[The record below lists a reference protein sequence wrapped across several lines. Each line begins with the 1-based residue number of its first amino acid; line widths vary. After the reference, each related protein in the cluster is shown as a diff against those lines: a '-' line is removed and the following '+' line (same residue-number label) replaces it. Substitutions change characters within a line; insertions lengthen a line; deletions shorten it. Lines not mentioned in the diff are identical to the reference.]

1 MTRGASWARVK
12 SKLRRSSAPELLSVI
27 QDLYRAS
34 PENRWFLHARF
45 LPSEASLEEYRR
57 RVVVAIFPAPL
68 SRNPVRIGEAQR
80 LIRQYRLS
88 TGDQVGVVDLMLS
101 MDEAGTEQAADV
113 GYGDDA
119 YFGSLERI
127 LRSVVEALPS
137 LPRPAIP
144 SIELRLRE
152 LARRSEAIGWE
163 YGDTVNAIT
172 EPIVS
177 PGAKPRARRRGH
189 RV

>member
-12 SKLRRSSAPELLSVI
+12 SKLRRTSAPELLSVI

-34 PENRWFLHARF
+34 PENRRFLHARF

-57 RVVVAIFPAPL
+57 RVVVAIFPDPL
-68 SRNPVRIGEAQR
+68 SRNPVRIGEAER

-101 MDEAGTEQAADV
+101 MVEAGTEQAADV

-119 YFGSLERI
+119 YFGC
-127 LRSVVEALPS
+127 LRAHPEIGRRGAPVAAAAGDPLD
-137 LPRPAIP
+137 RAAPARADTKIP
-144 SIELRLRE
+144 
-152 LARRSEAIGWE
+152 RRSG
-163 YGDTVNAIT
+163 GDTET
-172 EPIVS
+172 
-177 PGAKPRARRRGH
+177 R
-189 RV
+189 